1 MAVDNEIALSRLL
14 GRIYTEVFQRKPQ
27 NPNKPLN
34 RGTHNPYEQIVTDA
48 LKSRLITG
56 TNVFEWAMRQTALPH
71 LLAGALQDGGHDTTK
86 VT

>member
-56 TNVFEWAMRQTALPH
+56 TNVFQWGP
-71 LLAGALQDGGHDTTK
+71 GGVGDETNGSPSSARWSFTGWWS
-86 VT
+86 